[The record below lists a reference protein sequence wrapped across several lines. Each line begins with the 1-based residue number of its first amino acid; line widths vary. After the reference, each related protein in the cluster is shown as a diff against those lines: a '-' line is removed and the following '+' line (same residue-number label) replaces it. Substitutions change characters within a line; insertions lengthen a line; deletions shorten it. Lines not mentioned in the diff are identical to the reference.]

1 MGPDFSGYA
10 TKAGLKCSD
19 GRTIMPNAFEH
30 QDKMTVPL
38 VWQHGH
44 NEPANVLGH
53 AVLENRPDGTYCYAY
68 FNNTPAGQNAKLLV
82 EHKDITQLSI
92 YANQLVERTKQV
104 FHGFIKEVSL
114 VIAGANPGATI
125 DQVMIQHADG
135 DVETLDDAAI
145 ITTGLT
151 LEHEDKPDENVDPE
165 PEAEVIEEV
174 VEDLEHAAPDA
185 TLQDVYDSLD
195 EDQRN
200 LLHFMV
206 GSAIENAK
214 AEATHSD
221 DSTDGITST
230 DSTDGTDTN
239 NPAEDD
245 LAHKEGTDMAR
256 NVFDQDGKI
265 TGDATAGITISHD
278 DMAAIVADA
287 KKNGSLKD
295 AVENYA
301 ISHGIDNI
309 ELLFPDAQLLE
320 NRPEFLKRQ
329 TEWVAK
335 VLGGTRH
342 SPFSRI
348 KSVVADLTLEDARAK
363 GYVKGNLKRE
373 EFFGLTQRITTPTTI
388 YKKQKLDRDDIVDI
402 TSFDVVAWLKFEMKM
417 MLEEELARAIL
428 IGDGRDVAH
437 LDKINEG
444 NIRPIATEHELY
456 ATTVWVNTQDANTSP
471 GGNAAEIL
479 DAVLANRRY
488 YKGTGTPTFYT
499 SETVITTFL
508 MQRDTLGRRIYR
520 NLDEVAADLRV
531 AEIVPVE
538 VMDDEADLLGIIVN
552 LQDYVIGADKGG
564 ELNMFDDF
572 DIDYNQHK
580 YLIETRLSGALTK
593 IKSALV
599 IRRTVNPASVLVVPT
614 EPGFNP
620 TTGVITIPT
629 VTGVVYKNEAGT
641 TLTAGAQAALVAG
654 VPTIVNAF
662 VTSNAY
668 FFANDAEDSWI
679 FTRDV

>member
-1 MGPDFSGYA
+1 
-10 TKAGLKCSD
+10 
-19 GRTIMPNAFEH
+19 
-30 QDKMTVPL
+30 
-38 VWQHGH
+38 
-44 NEPANVLGH
+44 
-53 AVLENRPDGTYCYAY
+53 
-68 FNNTPAGQNAKLLV
+68 
-82 EHKDITQLSI
+82 
-92 YANQLVERTKQV
+92 
-104 FHGFIKEVSL
+104 
-114 VIAGANPGATI
+114 
-125 DQVMIQHADG
+125 
-135 DVETLDDAAI
+135 
-145 ITTGLT
+145 
-151 LEHEDKPDENVDPE
+151 
-165 PEAEVIEEV
+165 
-174 VEDLEHAAPDA
+174 
-185 TLQDVYDSLD
+185 
-195 EDQRN
+195 
-200 LLHFMV
+200 MV

-221 DSTDGITST
+221 DSTDGITSTDST

-348 KSVVADLTLEDARAK
+348 KSVVADITLEDARAK

-456 ATTVWVNTQDANTSP
+456 ATD
-471 GGNAAEIL
+471 
-479 DAVLANRRY
+479 R
-488 YKGTGTPTFYT
+488 
-499 SETVITTFL
+499 
-508 MQRDTLGRRIYR
+508 
-520 NLDEVAADLRV
+520 
-531 AEIVPVE
+531 
-538 VMDDEADLLGIIVN
+538 
-552 LQDYVIGADKGG
+552 
-564 ELNMFDDF
+564 
-572 DIDYNQHK
+572 
-580 YLIETRLSGALTK
+580 
-593 IKSALV
+593 KS
-599 IRRTVNPASVLVVPT
+599 VV
-614 EPGFNP
+614 
-620 TTGVITIPT
+620 
-629 VTGVVYKNEAGT
+629 
-641 TLTAGAQAALVAG
+641 
-654 VPTIVNAF
+654 
-662 VTSNAY
+662 
-668 FFANDAEDSWI
+668 
-679 FTRDV
+679 